1 MGSNK
6 DTQTQLQILGP
17 MKDQVQYVDCEQR
30 PQACEQA
37 QIAAVPTWLIRGRK
51 FVWKSSATKRLR
63 SNGFIYVLL
72 SVSRN
77 TFPTNSSQITKGI
90 TIVGNVPVN
99 LLGCLSLTP

>member
-51 FVWKSSATKRLR
+51 FVGVKELDDLEVLCQNEVTK
-63 SNGFIYVLL
+63 
-72 SVSRN
+72 
-77 TFPTNSSQITKGI
+77 
-90 TIVGNVPVN
+90 
-99 LLGCLSLTP
+99 